1 MRTARHK
8 SRYTKEGKPD
18 LMKNKDKNQKKIREP
33 KIKETALAVQTEP
46 EEKVTLQ
53 NTSEIDPEL
62 LTGKEISEQPAEP
75 AEPAAED
82 KEPEKETTTEPEKAS
97 EAVFELDRL
106 ADRIATND
114 VEKNE
119 RLKRNAGI
127 VFVITA
133 ILIVFIVAA
142 LSFFIDTGM
151 DKSFRSPVT
160 IHGKDIPSDEF
171 SFMYHFEL
179 LSEGVDLFAAS
190 TETMLSSPYPDDD
203 SFPTYRDYFR
213 YLTAQDLQKM
223 EILYDDATAKG
234 YQIEP
239 SHTDRANAYVDWLKS
254 KAAELGVPL
263 DTYIKGVFGTQ
274 VDEQC
279 IIKVLAKK
287 YFTDDYASDEKLS
300 ELSASDEQAEEAYS
314 ESRNIYDVVN
324 YKLLRINFELR
335 DKAFIDTANLKAQQ
349 IIDAMGRD
357 PSKFE
362 SEAAKIFPKGAAANT
377 LEQEDSTLVP
387 EARYDDF
394 THTEFREWLFD
405 DDRKDGDATIFP
417 DEDGF
422 PIILVFVSRHRMT
435 SPMRSCYIMKVSS
448 QTKDDQ
454 TPDISGTQ
462 ALAQKIFDYISDS
475 NSCAQIENVFNDNV
489 LSGQLEIQLDDNIY
503 YEKYPSSIAGWVFS
517 DDRKFQD
524 KTLIEEDGTF
534 YVIFFISESNNPEW
548 YDRVNSF
555 IRMNNYQDFINSKQ
569 ADYMWE
575 FHKEGLDQISDVP

>member
-75 AEPAAED
+75 ATED
-82 KEPEKETTTEPEKAS
+82 KEPEKETKTEPEKAS

-405 DDRKDGDATIFP
+405 DERKDGDATIFP

>member
-75 AEPAAED
+75 ATED
-82 KEPEKETTTEPEKAS
+82 KEPEKETKTEPEKTS

>member
-33 KIKETALAVQTEP
+33 KIKETALAVQSEP

-62 LTGKEISEQPAEP
+62 LTGKEIAEQPAEP
-75 AEPAAED
+75 ASAD
-82 KEPEKETTTEPEKAS
+82 KEPEKETKTEPEETN

-179 LSEGVDLFAAS
+179 LSEGVDLFAAT

-234 YQIEP
+234 YSIEP

-279 IIKVLAKK
+279 IIRVLAKK

-362 SEAAKIFPKGAAANT
+362 AEAAKVFPKGAAANT

-394 THTEFREWLFD
+394 THIEFREWLFD

-448 QTKDDQ
+448 QTKEDQ

-462 ALAQKIFDYISDS
+462 ALAQKIFDYINDS

-524 KTLIEEDGTF
+524 KTMIEEDGTF
-534 YVIFFISESNNPEW
+534 YVVFFISESNNPEW

>member
-1 MRTARHK
+1 
-8 SRYTKEGKPD
+8 
-18 LMKNKDKNQKKIREP
+18 MKNKDKNQKKIREP
-33 KIKETALAVQTEP
+33 KIKETALAVQSEP

-62 LTGKEISEQPAEP
+62 LTGKEIAEQPAEP
-75 AEPAAED
+75 ASAD
-82 KEPEKETTTEPEKAS
+82 KEPEKETKTEPEETN

-179 LSEGVDLFAAS
+179 LSEGVDLFAAT

-234 YQIEP
+234 YSIEP

-279 IIKVLAKK
+279 IIRVLAKK

-362 SEAAKIFPKGAAANT
+362 AEAAKVFPKGAAANT

-394 THTEFREWLFD
+394 THIEFREWLFD

-448 QTKDDQ
+448 QTKEDQ

-462 ALAQKIFDYISDS
+462 ALAQKIFDYINDS

-524 KTLIEEDGTF
+524 KTMIEEDGTF

>member
-1 MRTARHK
+1 
-8 SRYTKEGKPD
+8 
-18 LMKNKDKNQKKIREP
+18 MKNKDKKQNKIRQP
-33 KIKETALAVQTEP
+33 KIKEDAIQVQSES
-46 EEKVTLQ
+46 EEHVTLQ
-53 NTSEIDPEL
+53 TTSEINPEL
-62 LTGKEISEQPAEP
+62 LTGKEIAEQEQPA
-75 AEPAAED
+75 AADEE
-82 KEPEKETTTEPEKAS
+82 KEPEEKTQAEPEETN

-106 ADRIATND
+106 ADRIATNSEERD
-114 VEKNE
+114 E

-133 ILIVFIVAA
+133 VLIVFIVAA
-142 LSFFIDTGM
+142 FSFFLDTGM

-190 TETMLSSPYPDDD
+190 TESMLASPYPDDD

-234 YQIEP
+234 YAIET
-239 SHTDRANAYVDWLKS
+239 SHYDRANAYVDWLKS
-254 KAAELGVPL
+254 KATELGVPL
-263 DTYIKGVFGTQ
+263 DTYIKGVFGVQ

-279 IIKVLAKK
+279 IIRVLAKK
-287 YFTDDYASDEKLS
+287 YFTDDYAQDEKLV
-300 ELSASDEQAEEAYS
+300 ELSASDEQAEEAYA

-324 YKLLRINFELR
+324 YKILRITYEQR
-335 DKAFIDTANLKAQQ
+335 DQAFVDTANLHAQQ

-362 SEAAKIFPKGAAANT
+362 KEAAKYFPKGAASNT

-387 EARYDDF
+387 DARYDDF
-394 THTEFREWLFD
+394 THSEFREWLFD
-405 DDRKDGDATIFP
+405 DERKDGDATIIP

-435 SPMRSCYIMKVSS
+435 SPMRSCYIMKISS
-448 QTKDDQ
+448 QTKEDQ
-454 TPDISGTQ
+454 TPDLSGTQ
-462 ALAQKIFDYISDS
+462 ALAQKIYDYINDSDS
-475 NSCAQIENVFNDNV
+475 CAEIENVFNDNV
-489 LSGQLEIQLDDNIY
+489 LSGQLEIQQDDNIY
-503 YEKYPSSIAGWVFS
+503 YEKFSSTLAGWIFS

-524 KTLIEEDGTF
+524 KTLIEEDGIF
-534 YVIFFISESNNPEW
+534 YVIFYISESSNPEW
-548 YDRVNSF
+548 YDRVNSY
-555 IRMNNYQDFINSKQ
+555 IRMNNYQDFINSKS
-569 ADYMWE
+569 AEYMYE
-575 FHKEGLDQISDVP
+575 FHKDGLEQISDVP

>member
-46 EEKVTLQ
+46 EEKATLQ

-75 AEPAAED
+75 ATED
-82 KEPEKETTTEPEKAS
+82 KEPEKETKAEPEKTS

>member
-1 MRTARHK
+1 
-8 SRYTKEGKPD
+8 
-18 LMKNKDKNQKKIREP
+18 
-33 KIKETALAVQTEP
+33 
-46 EEKVTLQ
+46 
-53 NTSEIDPEL
+53 
-62 LTGKEISEQPAEP
+62 
-75 AEPAAED
+75 
-82 KEPEKETTTEPEKAS
+82 
-97 EAVFELDRL
+97 
-106 ADRIATND
+106 
-114 VEKNE
+114 
-119 RLKRNAGI
+119 
-127 VFVITA
+127 
-133 ILIVFIVAA
+133 
-142 LSFFIDTGM
+142 
-151 DKSFRSPVT
+151 
-160 IHGKDIPSDEF
+160 
-171 SFMYHFEL
+171 
-179 LSEGVDLFAAS
+179 
-190 TETMLSSPYPDDD
+190 
-203 SFPTYRDYFR
+203 
-213 YLTAQDLQKM
+213 
-223 EILYDDATAKG
+223 
-234 YQIEP
+234 
-239 SHTDRANAYVDWLKS
+239 
-254 KAAELGVPL
+254 
-263 DTYIKGVFGTQ
+263 
-274 VDEQC
+274 
-279 IIKVLAKK
+279 
-287 YFTDDYASDEKLS
+287 
-300 ELSASDEQAEEAYS
+300 
-314 ESRNIYDVVN
+314 
-324 YKLLRINFELR
+324 
-335 DKAFIDTANLKAQQ
+335 
-349 IIDAMGRD
+349 MGRD

>member
-1 MRTARHK
+1 
-8 SRYTKEGKPD
+8 
-18 LMKNKDKNQKKIREP
+18 
-33 KIKETALAVQTEP
+33 
-46 EEKVTLQ
+46 
-53 NTSEIDPEL
+53 
-62 LTGKEISEQPAEP
+62 
-75 AEPAAED
+75 
-82 KEPEKETTTEPEKAS
+82 
-97 EAVFELDRL
+97 
-106 ADRIATND
+106 
-114 VEKNE
+114 
-119 RLKRNAGI
+119 
-127 VFVITA
+127 
-133 ILIVFIVAA
+133 
-142 LSFFIDTGM
+142 M

>member
-1 MRTARHK
+1 
-8 SRYTKEGKPD
+8 
-18 LMKNKDKNQKKIREP
+18 MKNKDKNQKKIRQP
-33 KIKETALAVQTEP
+33 KVKKTALAVKTEP
-46 EEKVTLQ
+46 ENHVTLQ

-62 LTGKEISEQPAEP
+62 LTGKEVSEQVEPAPAENDSKP
-75 AEPAAED
+75 EKESSA
-82 KEPEKETTTEPEKAS
+82 EPEKVN
-97 EAVFELDRL
+97 EALFELDRL
-106 ADRIATND
+106 AGSG
-114 VEKNE
+114 EEMNE
-119 RLKRNAGI
+119 RLKKNAGI
-127 VFVITA
+127 FFVITA

-151 DKSFRSPVT
+151 DKSFRSPIT

-190 TETMLSSPYPDDD
+190 TETMLSSPYPDDN

-223 EILYDDATAKG
+223 EILFDDATSKG
-234 YQIEP
+234 YAIET
-239 SHTDRANAYVDWLKS
+239 SHYDRANAYVDWLKS

-263 DTYIKGVFGTQ
+263 DTYIKGVFGVQ

-279 IIKVLAKK
+279 IIRVLAKK
-287 YFTDDYASDEKLS
+287 YFTDDYAADEKLV

-324 YKLLRINFELR
+324 YKILRITYEQR
-335 DKAFIDTANLKAQQ
+335 DQAFIETANQHARE
-349 IIDAMGRD
+349 IIEAMNRD

-362 SEAAKIFPKGAAANT
+362 KEAAKYFPKGAASNT

-405 DDRKDGDATIFP
+405 EERHDGDATIIP

-435 SPMRSCYIMKVSS
+435 SPMRSCYIMKIST
-448 QTKDDQ
+448 QTKDDKA
-454 TPDISGTQ
+454 PDVSGTQ
-462 ALAQKIFDYISDS
+462 ALAQKIFDYINDSDS
-475 NSCAQIENVFNDNV
+475 CAEIENVFNDNV
-489 LSGQLEIQLDDNIY
+489 LSGQLEIQQDDTIY
-503 YEKYPSSIAGWVFS
+503 FEKYSSTLAGWIFS
-517 DDRKFQD
+517 DDRKFKD

-534 YVIFFISESNNPEW
+534 YVIFYISESSNPEW

-555 IRMNNYQDFINSKQ
+555 IRMNNYQDFINSKA
-569 ADYMWE
+569 ADYKWE
-575 FHKEGLDQISDVP
+575 FHKEGLEQISDVP

>member
-75 AEPAAED
+75 ATED
-82 KEPEKETTTEPEKAS
+82 KEPEKETKTEPEKTS

-106 ADRIATND
+106 ADRIASND

>member
-33 KIKETALAVQTEP
+33 KIKETALAVQAEP

-75 AEPAAED
+75 ATED
-82 KEPEKETTTEPEKAS
+82 KEPEKETKTEPEKAS

-362 SEAAKIFPKGAAANT
+362 AEAAKIFPKGAAANT

>member
-1 MRTARHK
+1 
-8 SRYTKEGKPD
+8 
-18 LMKNKDKNQKKIREP
+18 MKNKDKKQKKIREP
-33 KIKETALAVQTEP
+33 KVPEKALAVQTEP
-46 EEKVTLQ
+46 EEHVTLQ

-62 LTGKEISEQPAEP
+62 LTGKEISEPVEPAAADTEKDQAKEAPAEP
-75 AEPAAED
+75 
-82 KEPEKETTTEPEKAS
+82 EKVS
-97 EAVFELDRL
+97 EAIFELDRL
-106 ADRIATND
+106 AGSGD
-114 VEKNE
+114 EKDE

-127 VFVITA
+127 VFVMIA
-133 ILIVFIVAA
+133 VLVVFIVAA
-142 LSFFIDTGM
+142 LSFFLDTGM

-190 TETMLSSPYPDDD
+190 TETMLSSTYPDDD
-203 SFPTYRDYFR
+203 AFPTYRDYFR

-254 KAAELGVPL
+254 KATELGVSL
-263 DTYIKGVFGTQ
+263 DTYIKGVFGIQ

-279 IIKVLAKK
+279 IIRVLSKK
-287 YFTDDYASDEKLS
+287 YFTDDYAQDEKLV
-300 ELSASDEQAEEAYS
+300 ELSASDEQAEEAYN
-314 ESRNIYDVVN
+314 ESRNIYDVVS
-324 YKLLRINFELR
+324 YKILRITYEQR
-335 DKAFIDTANLKAQQ
+335 DQAFIDTANLHAQQ
-349 IIDAMGRD
+349 IIDAMDRD

-362 SEAAKIFPKGAAANT
+362 KEAAKFFPKGAASNT

-387 EARYDDF
+387 DARYDDF

-405 DDRKDGDATIFP
+405 DERKDGDATIIP

-422 PIILVFVSRHRMT
+422 PIILVFVQRHRMT
-435 SPMRSCYIMKVSS
+435 SPMRSCYIMKVST

-454 TPDISGTQ
+454 KPNVSEAQ
-462 ALAQKIFDYISDS
+462 ALAQKIFDYIDDSDS
-475 NSCAQIENVFNDNV
+475 CAEIENVFNDNV
-489 LSGQLEIQLDDNIY
+489 LSGQLDIQQDDNIY
-503 YEKYPSSIAGWVFS
+503 YEKYSSTLAGWIFA

-524 KTLIEEDGTF
+524 KTIIEEDGAF
-534 YVIFFISESNNPEW
+534 YVIFFISESENPEW
-548 YDRVNSF
+548 YDRVNSY
-555 IRMNNYQDFINSKQ
+555 IRMNNYQDFLNSK
-569 ADYMWE
+569 AVDYMWE

>member
-75 AEPAAED
+75 ATED
-82 KEPEKETTTEPEKAS
+82 KEPEKETKTEPEKAS

-362 SEAAKIFPKGAAANT
+362 AEAAKIFPKGAAANT

>member
-75 AEPAAED
+75 ATED
-82 KEPEKETTTEPEKAS
+82 KEPEKETKAEPEKTS

>member
-75 AEPAAED
+75 ATED
-82 KEPEKETTTEPEKAS
+82 KEPEKETKTELEETN

-106 ADRIATND
+106 ADRIASND

>member
-1 MRTARHK
+1 
-8 SRYTKEGKPD
+8 
-18 LMKNKDKNQKKIREP
+18 MKNKDKNQKKIREP

-46 EEKVTLQ
+46 EEKATLQ

-75 AEPAAED
+75 ATED
-82 KEPEKETTTEPEKAS
+82 KEPEKETKAEPEKTS

>member
-75 AEPAAED
+75 ATED
-82 KEPEKETTTEPEKAS
+82 KEPEEETKTEPEKAS

>member
-75 AEPAAED
+75 AAED
-82 KEPEKETTTEPEKAS
+82 KEPEKETKTEPEKTS

-362 SEAAKIFPKGAAANT
+362 AEAAKIFPKGAAANT

>member
-62 LTGKEISEQPAEP
+62 LTGKEISEQPADP
-75 AEPAAED
+75 ATED
-82 KEPEKETTTEPEKAS
+82 KEPEKETKTEPEKTS

>member
-46 EEKVTLQ
+46 EENVTLQ

-62 LTGKEISEQPAEP
+62 LTGKEISEQP

-362 SEAAKIFPKGAAANT
+362 AEAAKIFPKGAAANT